1 MKQIRNNMKQ
11 LTNLL
16 FLVCLT
22 ACQSSNKGEITFE
35 NESKKVVKIIA
46 SKDSVLTKM
55 SEGVIVRQHQNKVDF
70 EVGSLPQ
77 KTPIIYFFVYE
88 YTPTGMDD
96 VEDYVK
102 RIDYDTER
110 MDKDDTKLVYHVLEN
125 MKCEHRENAQK
136 ALMANQ
142 KK

>member
-1 MKQIRNNMKQ
+1 MKQ
-11 LTNLL
+11 LTILL
-16 FLVCLT
+16 FITLT

-55 SEGVIVRQHQNKVDF
+55 SEGVIVRQHQNKVVF

-77 KTPIIYFFVYE
+77 KPPKIYFFVYE

-136 ALMANQ
+136 ALMATQ

>member
-1 MKQIRNNMKQ
+1 MKQIAF
-11 LTNLL
+11 LIFL
-16 FLVCLT
+16 FIT
-22 ACQSSNKGEITFE
+22 ACQSNKRGKITFE
-35 NESKKVVKIIA
+35 NNSKKVVKIIA

-55 SEGVIVRQHQNKVDF
+55 SEGVMVRQHQNKVVF
-70 EVGSLPQ
+70 EVDSLPQ
-77 KTPIIYFFVYE
+77 KPPQIYFFVYE

-102 RIDYDTER
+102 RIDYDTQR
-110 MDKDDTKLVYHVLEN
+110 MEKNDTKLVYHVLEN

-136 ALMANQ
+136 ILMATQ

>member
-1 MKQIRNNMKQ
+1 MR
-11 LTNLL
+11 LL
-16 FLVCLT
+16 KVFLFFSIT
-22 ACQSSNKGEITFE
+22 TCQSSKKGEITFE

-46 SKDSVLTKM
+46 SKDSILTKM
-55 SEGVIVRQHQNKVDF
+55 SEGVIVRQHQNKVVF

-77 KTPIIYFFVYE
+77 KPSKIYFFVYE

-110 MDKDDTKLVYHVLEN
+110 IDKDDTKLVYHVLEN

-136 ALMANQ
+136 ALMATQ

>member
-1 MKQIRNNMKQ
+1 MKQ
-11 LTNLL
+11 LTVLL
-16 FLVCLT
+16 FFSIT
-22 ACQSSNKGEITFE
+22 ACQSNTKGEITFE

-55 SEGVIVRQHQNKVDF
+55 SEGVIVRQHQNKVVF

-77 KTPIIYFFVYE
+77 KPPKIYFFVYE
-88 YTPTGMDD
+88 YTPTGMDN
-96 VEDYVK
+96 VKDYVK

-125 MKCEHRENAQK
+125 LKCEHRENAQK
-136 ALMANQ
+136 ALMATQ

>member
-1 MKQIRNNMKQ
+1 MKQ
-11 LTNLL
+11 LTILL
-16 FLVCLT
+16 FITLT

-55 SEGVIVRQHQNKVDF
+55 SEGVIVRQHQNKVVF

-77 KTPIIYFFVYE
+77 KPPKIYFFVYE
-88 YTPTGMDD
+88 YIPTGMND

-110 MDKDDTKLVYHVLEN
+110 MDKDDTKLVYHILEN
-125 MKCEHRENAQK
+125 MKCEHRDNAQK
-136 ALMANQ
+136 TLMTTQ

>member
-1 MKQIRNNMKQ
+1 MKQ
-11 LTNLL
+11 LIFLL
-16 FLVCLT
+16 FLSLI

-55 SEGVIVRQHQNKVDF
+55 SEGVIVRQHQNKVVF

-77 KTPIIYFFVYE
+77 KPSKIYFFVYE

-136 ALMANQ
+136 ALIATQ

>member
-1 MKQIRNNMKQ
+1 MKQIAC
-11 LTNLL
+11 LL
-16 FLVCLT
+16 FLSIIS
-22 ACQSSNKGEITFE
+22 CQSNKKGEITFE
-35 NESKKVVKIIA
+35 NDSKKVVKIIA

-55 SEGVIVRQHQNKVDF
+55 STGVVVRQHQNKVVFD
-70 EVGSLPQ
+70 VGSLPQ
-77 KTPIIYFFVYE
+77 KPPKIYFFVYE

-136 ALMANQ
+136 VLMATQ

>member
-1 MKQIRNNMKQ
+1 MKQ
-11 LTNLL
+11 LTTLL
-16 FLVCLT
+16 FFTLT

-35 NESKKVVKIIA
+35 NESKKVVKVIA
-46 SKDSVLTKM
+46 SKDSVLTKI
-55 SEGVIVRQHQNKVDF
+55 SEGVVVRQHQNKVVF

-77 KTPIIYFFVYE
+77 KPPKIYFFVYE

-102 RIDYDTER
+102 RIDYNTER

-136 ALMANQ
+136 ALMATQ

>member
-1 MKQIRNNMKQ
+1 MKWKLITFGV
-11 LTNLL
+11 LFVLL
-16 FLVCLT
+16 IS
-22 ACQSSNKGEITFE
+22 CQSKDNCEITFA
-35 NESKKVVKIIA
+35 NESKKVIRIIA

-55 SEGVIVRQHQNKVDF
+55 SEGIIVRQHQNKVVF
-70 EVGSLPQ
+70 EVSSLPQ
-77 KTPIIYFFVYE
+77 KPPKIYFFVYE
-88 YTPTGMDD
+88 YTPTGIDD

-136 ALMANQ
+136 ALMATQ

>member
-1 MKQIRNNMKQ
+1 MKQ
-11 LTNLL
+11 LTIT
-16 FLVCLT
+16 FLSICLT
-22 ACQSSNKGEITFE
+22 TCKSSNKDEITFE

-55 SEGVIVRQHQNKVDF
+55 SEGVIVRQHQNKVVF
-70 EVGSLPQ
+70 EVSSLPQ
-77 KTPIIYFFVYE
+77 KPPKIYFFVYE
-88 YTPTGMDD
+88 YTPTGIDD

-125 MKCEHRENAQK
+125 LKCEHRENAQK
-136 ALMANQ
+136 ALMTTQ

>member
-1 MKQIRNNMKQ
+1 MERI
-11 LTNLL
+11 THFVFILL
-16 FLVCLT
+16 MFT

-55 SEGVIVRQHQNKVDF
+55 SEGVIVRQHQNKVVF

-77 KTPIIYFFVYE
+77 KPPKIYFFVYE

-136 ALMANQ
+136 ALMAIQ

>member
-1 MKQIRNNMKQ
+1 MKQ
-11 LTNLL
+11 LTILL
-16 FLVCLT
+16 FLTLT
-22 ACQSSNKGEITFE
+22 ACQSSNRGEITFE

-55 SEGVIVRQHQNKVDF
+55 SEGVIVRQHQNKVVF

-77 KTPIIYFFVYE
+77 KPPKIYFFVYE
-88 YTPTGMDD
+88 YTPTGIDE

-136 ALMANQ
+136 ALMAIQ

>member
-1 MKQIRNNMKQ
+1 MKQ
-11 LTNLL
+11 LRTFL
-16 FLVCLT
+16 FLTLI
-22 ACQSSNKGEITFE
+22 ACQSSKKGEITFE

-55 SEGVIVRQHQNKVDF
+55 SEGVVVRQHQNKVVF
-70 EVGSLPQ
+70 EVENIPQ
-77 KTPIIYFFVYE
+77 KPPKIYFFVYE

-102 RIDYDTER
+102 RIDYDTKR

-125 MKCEHRENAQK
+125 MKCEHQENARK
-136 ALMANQ
+136 ALMAI
-142 KK
+142 KKK

>member
-1 MKQIRNNMKQ
+1 MKQ
-11 LTNLL
+11 LTIFLL
-16 FLVCLT
+16 FFT

-35 NESKKVVKIIA
+35 NDSKKVVKIIA

-55 SEGVIVRQHQNKVDF
+55 SEGIIVRQHQNKVVF

-77 KTPIIYFFVYE
+77 KPPKIYFFVYE
-88 YTPTGMDD
+88 YTPNGMDD

-102 RIDYDTER
+102 RIDYDTQR

-125 MKCEHRENAQK
+125 LKCEHRKDDQK
-136 ALMANQ
+136 ALMAIQ

>member
-1 MKQIRNNMKQ
+1 MKR
-11 LTNLL
+11 LAHFVFTLL
-16 FLVCLT
+16 MFT

-46 SKDSVLTKM
+46 SKDSVLTKI
-55 SEGVIVRQHQNKVDF
+55 SEGIIVRQHQNKVVF

-77 KTPIIYFFVYE
+77 KPSKIYFFVYE

-96 VEDYVK
+96 VEDYVR

-136 ALMANQ
+136 ALMATQ